1 MRIVVDTNIFFSAL
15 LNTNSKIAKIILQPK
30 SRLNFYSTE
39 QLIFEIGEHHDK
51 ILKISKYS
59 PQELDKLIKIIT
71 QKIRFI
77 NVNLIPKSVYEKA
90 LELTKEIDIDDTEF
104 IALTEHIK
112 GKIWSGDKELI
123 KGLTLKK
130 WNKSISTNELY
141 TLIKSKS

>member
-1 MRIVVDTNIFFSAL
+1 
-15 LNTNSKIAKIILQPK
+15 
-30 SRLNFYSTE
+30 
-39 QLIFEIGEHHDK
+39 
-51 ILKISKYS
+51 LKISKYS

-130 WNKSISTNELY
+130 WNKSISTN
-141 TLIKSKS
+141 